1 MSFAKTPQ
9 EGGLVTRWFRES
21 QFDPFSVFEFPFL
34 GWLTGEGLAVSK
46 PRFPRGKMRVGAGPH
61 GISAYLHSTPFVA
74 VMQATN
80 LRNLHHLSLPIFS
93 SNLK

>member
-1 MSFAKTPQ
+1 
-9 EGGLVTRWFRES
+9 
-21 QFDPFSVFEFPFL
+21 
-34 GWLTGEGLAVSK
+34 
-46 PRFPRGKMRVGAGPH
+46 MRVGAGPH

-93 SNLK
+93 SNLKYLILSRASC